1 MEQLKEKRFS
11 KWDSRSMK
19 EKLADEGINLPYGLR
34 RLTYE
39 DVLNIPSLSYKE
51 RVILQRMIRNDR
63 QKARNLGV
71 RKHGN
76 KQADVKRGRIFLADL
91 NDTRAS
97 EQSGIR
103 PVLILQNNTSNERS
117 TTTIVAPIT
126 TKANKKADMATHIP
140 FHNIEEDIDVM
151 ILLEQVTTIDKV
163 RLLCYIGEAPDEV
176 MKQVE
181 KALRYSLGL
190 NPARKS
196 SK

>member
-1 MEQLKEKRFS
+1 MEQSKEKRFS

-19 EKLADEGINLPYGLR
+19 EKLADEGINLPYGIRHLS
-34 RLTYE
+34 YE
-39 DVLNIPSLSYKE
+39 DVLDIPALSYKE

-71 RKHGN
+71 RKHGD
-76 KQADVKRGRIFLADL
+76 KQAEVLRGRIFLADL

-97 EQSGIR
+97 EQSGVR
-103 PVLILQNNTSNERS
+103 PVLILQNNIGNERS

-126 TKANKKADMATHIP
+126 TKAEKKAEMKTHIH

-163 RLLCYIGEAPDEV
+163 RILCYIGDVTESV
-176 MKQVE
+176 MKEVE
-181 KALRYSLGL
+181 SALRFSLGL
-190 NPARKS
+190 NKPRNTQK
-196 SK
+196 

>member
-1 MEQLKEKRFS
+1 MEQFSKKKFS

-19 EKLADEGINLPYGLR
+19 EKLADEGIHLPFGLR
-34 RLTYE
+34 RLSYE

-51 RVILQRMIRNDR
+51 RVILQRMIKKDR
-63 QKARNLGV
+63 LKARSLGV

-76 KQADVKRGRIFLADL
+76 KQAEVIRGRIFLADL

-97 EQSGIR
+97 EQSGVR

-126 TKANKKADMATHIP
+126 TKAEKKADMTTHIP

-163 RLLCYIGEAPDEV
+163 RILCYIGEVPEHV
-176 MKQVE
+176 MKEVE

-190 NPARKS
+190 NKPRNMTK
-196 SK
+196 